1 MIPFLSP
8 KSSLMAFALLTEV
21 SSGRIHRWNS
31 LRVLGGSRSVFPR
44 WTRGV
49 RLPELSNCYCHPGR
63 AGGTPK
69 ILVSQA
75 RWCGYADTQPE
86 LGRASE
92 TVVGAVDRFAT
103 NHSAAA
109 AASSR

>member
-1 MIPFLSP
+1 MARDRIP
-8 KSSLMAFALLTEV
+8 AAYADRDTV
-21 SSGRIHRWNS
+21 A
-31 LRVLGGSRSVFPR
+31 
-44 WTRGV
+44 
-49 RLPELSNCYCHPGR
+49 
-63 AGGTPK
+63 AGGLMSYGTD
-69 ILVSQA
+69 LADTA
-75 RWCGYADTQPE
+75 RQIGVYADTQPE

>member
-1 MIPFLSP
+1 MLF
-8 KSSLMAFALLTEV
+8 
-21 SSGRIHRWNS
+21 
-31 LRVLGGSRSVFPR
+31 
-44 WTRGV
+44 V
-49 RLPELSNCYCHPGR
+49 RLPELLASEAAIVLTSVLSR
-63 AGGTPK
+63 ARAR
-69 ILVSQA
+69 LVSQA